1 MTVYKWFLF
10 KTPFIYTCMYGFSQ
24 LNLLSRKTTQQ
35 KLAVALTD
43 RIHAIYI
50 KALQNNSSSDLGCV
64 DIQLLLLC

>member
-1 MTVYKWFLF
+1 
-10 KTPFIYTCMYGFSQ
+10 MYGFSQ